1 MAKTFKAGVP
11 YEEALYQDLQNDEF
25 TAEYLSAALDD
36 GDLQVF
42 LLAMRDVVKA
52 RGGFAALA
60 KKTGLAR
67 EQLYRTLSERGN
79 PRLHNLEK
87 ILEAV
92 GLHISFRAIALK
104 SPSKRRGPVS
114 NGTGHGLGSQAS

>member
-1 MAKTFKAGVP
+1 MAKTFKAGVA
-11 YEEALYQDLQNDEF
+11 YEDALYRELQNDEF
-25 TAEYLSAALDD
+25 AAEYLSAALDD

-52 RGGFAALA
+52 RGGFAQLA
-60 KKTGLAR
+60 EKTGLAR

-79 PRLHNLEK
+79 PRLYNLEK

-92 GLHISFRAIALK
+92 GLHISFR
-104 SPSKRRGPVS
+104 PSAVEP
-114 NGTGHGLGSQAS
+114 GL